1 MSNSLQKQSILV
13 MDDDEDVRFIAEFML
28 KRMGFTV
35 ELTSRGSEAIERYQK
50 ALDAGLPYH
59 AVILDVN
66 IPGGIGGRE
75 VLSQLLSLDPH
86 VNAYISSG
94 NPFDPL
100 MADPAAF
107 GFKGAI
113 SKPFIPE
120 NLRILL
126 PPQ

>member
-1 MSNSLQKQSILV
+1 MSNSLQGQSILV

-28 KRMGFTV
+28 KRMGFSV
-35 ELTSRGSEAIERYQK
+35 ELTSRGSEAVECYQK

-66 IPGGIGGRE
+66 IPGGMGGHE
-75 VLSQLLSLDPH
+75 VLRQLLSLDPN

-94 NPFDPL
+94 NPFDPV

-113 SKPFIPE
+113 SKPFLLE
-120 NLRILL
+120 NLQILL